1 MAESAETVHTLVG
14 PARGRL
20 FEALR
25 SAPDSG
31 IHLREL
37 ARGAGLSLSSVQKE
51 LERLSSLGML
61 DRKAKGNRVFFSLQ
75 RRNPFVKLLLAAA
88 TALELRGMRFA
99 TMPSDRAA
107 EKAFVEFC
115 ACFPPDAELWRQHG
129 DPEFLAGV
137 ATMLAGHH
145 GFERSAYLAL
155 AESLSPGASTVAHH
169 EAWHRAHRPDLP
181 RFFSMIDRERR
192 VHARVEDQ

>member
-1 MAESAETVHTLVG
+1 MPRSAETVHALVG

-20 FEALR
+20 LQALR

-61 DRKAKGNRVFFSLQ
+61 DREARGNRLFFSLR
-75 RRNPFVKLLLAAA
+75 RRNPFVKLMLAAA
-88 TALELRGMRFA
+88 VALELRGRRFA
-99 TMPSDRAA
+99 TMPSDRAV
-107 EKAFVEFC
+107 EKLFVDFC
-115 ACFPPDAELWRQHG
+115 AYFPPDAELWRQYG
-129 DPEFLAGV
+129 DPEFLAGI
-137 ATMLAGHH
+137 ATLLAGHR
-145 GFERSAYLAL
+145 GFERSAYLTL
-155 AESLSPGASTVAHH
+155 AETLAPGASSVAHH
-169 EAWHRAHRPDLP
+169 AAWHRAHRPDLP

-192 VHARVEDQ
+192 VHARAEDQ

>member
-1 MAESAETVHTLVG
+1 MAQTAEMFHTLVG
-14 PARGRL
+14 AARGRL

-37 ARGAGLSLSSVQKE
+37 ARGAGLSLSSVQIE

-61 DRKAKGNRVFFSLQ
+61 DRKTKGNRVFFSLQ

-88 TALELRGMRFA
+88 TALQLRGMRFA
-99 TMPSDRAA
+99 AMPSDREA
-107 EKAFVEFC
+107 EKAFVDFC
-115 ACFPPDAELWRQHG
+115 ARFPPDAELWRQHG

-145 GFERSAYLAL
+145 GFDRSLYLAL
-155 AESLSPGASTVAHH
+155 AETLSPASSSVERQ
-169 EAWHRAHRPDLP
+169 EAWHRAYQPNLSRL
-181 RFFSMIDRERR
+181 FSMIDRERR
-192 VHARVEDQ
+192 MHARVEDQ

>member
-1 MAESAETVHTLVG
+1 MALSADTLHTLVG

-25 SAPDSG
+25 AAPDSG

-37 ARGAGLSLSSVQKE
+37 ARGGGLSLSSVQIE

-61 DRKAKGNRVFFSLQ
+61 NRKAKGNRLFFSL
-75 RRNPFVKLLLAAA
+75 RRRHPFVKLLLAAA
-88 TALELRGMRFA
+88 TALQLRETRFA
-99 TMPSDRAA
+99 TMPSDRDA
-107 EKAFVEFC
+107 EKAFVNFC
-115 ACFPPDAELWRQHG
+115 AHFPPDAEMWRQHG

-145 GFERSAYLAL
+145 GFDRNLYLAL
-155 AESLSPGASTVAHH
+155 AESLFPGSTSVEQH
-169 EAWHRAHRPDLP
+169 EVWHRLHRPNLP
-181 RFFSMIDRERR
+181 RLFSMIDRERR
-192 VHARVEDQ
+192 MHARVEDQ

>member
-1 MAESAETVHTLVG
+1 MAQSAEMLHTLVG

-37 ARGAGLSLSSVQKE
+37 ARRGGLSLSSVQIE

-61 DRKAKGNRVFFSLQ
+61 DRKAKGNRLFFSLK

-88 TALELRGMRFA
+88 TALQLRETRFA
-99 TMPSDRAA
+99 TMPSDRDA
-107 EKAFVEFC
+107 EKAFVDFC
-115 ACFPPDAELWRQHG
+115 AYFPPDAEIWRQHG

-145 GFERSAYLAL
+145 GFDRPLYLAL
-155 AESLSPGASTVAHH
+155 AETLFPGSSSVEQHKT
-169 EAWHRAHRPDLP
+169 WHRLHRPNLP
-181 RFFSMIDRERR
+181 RLFSMIDHERR
-192 VHARVEDQ
+192 THERVEDQ